1 MCVFLCLCE
10 KERKRRERVCVFEC
24 VCEES
29 RDTRDVTTRHSRP
42 TSEPVSFICQQKT
55 RKKKNTSPFVYHYMP
70 GTASKEKS
78 AFAKTHIFFCAKCVF
93 AAAARKKCSF
103 FASSSSSGKVFER
116 IAHNRNHL
124 PHPSA
129 FTAVPSLSLSLSVC
143 LSFSLRPSLPLNV
156 CIICMYV
163 IHTQSQAHTNT

>member
-29 RDTRDVTTRHSRP
+29 RDTRDVTTRHLRP

-70 GTASKEKS
+70 GTASKKKS
-78 AFAKTHIFFCAKCVF
+78 AFANTHIFFCAK
-93 AAAARKKCSF
+93 
-103 FASSSSSGKVFER
+103 
-116 IAHNRNHL
+116 
-124 PHPSA
+124 
-129 FTAVPSLSLSLSVC
+129 
-143 LSFSLRPSLPLNV
+143 
-156 CIICMYV
+156 
-163 IHTQSQAHTNT
+163 